1 MFIQYY
7 CLWLECWVWGGY
19 GFLCFSLFFV
29 FHDCFFPLAFI
40 TSSAYPLVHVPR
52 LYCSRVQSLSV
63 SPFMSLFLSG
73 LSVQSPWF
81 HPSLHLDVWCSHVL
95 ITPCFILI
103 VPRLLCTVLSLLPL
117 SCFTPISFSCVPICP
132 IIWLVCMYCL
142 SVPLSFVTSSVMPCA
157 LSPCFMFNEVESFRL
172 YLNLHSISIPCP
184 LSQISQSVVYREWSV
199 LWGLRKSSTLYNR
212 PEEMQKVVKA
222 HSRPQIWWKVVFP
235 HLNYSL

>member
-1 MFIQYY
+1 MDF
-7 CLWLECWVWGGY
+7 
-19 GFLCFSLFFV
+19 CFSLFFV
-29 FHDCFFPLAFI
+29 FHDCSFPLAFI

-52 LYCSRVQSLSV
+52 LYCSRVHVPWLCNIYLSSFGSLSV

-95 ITPCFILI
+95 ITPRFILI
-103 VPRLLCTVLSLLPL
+103 APRLLCTVLSLLPL

-142 SVPLSFVTSSVMPCA
+142 SVPLTFVTSSVMPCA

-184 LSQISQSVVYREWSV
+184 LSQISQYVVYRVVSAVRSTQVFYSV
-199 LWGLRKSSTLYNR
+199 QQT
-212 PEEMQKVVKA
+212 
-222 HSRPQIWWKVVFP
+222 
-235 HLNYSL
+235 

>member
-1 MFIQYY
+1 MCLGYVIFI
-7 CLWLECWVWGGY
+7 CHLL
-19 GFLCFSLFFV
+19 
-29 FHDCFFPLAFI
+29 
-40 TSSAYPLVHVPR
+40 R
-52 LYCSRVQSLSV
+52 SLSV

-95 ITPCFILI
+95 ITPRFILI
-103 VPRLLCTVLSLLPL
+103 APCLLCTVLSLLPL

-142 SVPLSFVTSSVMPCA
+142 SVPLTFVTSSVMPCA

-184 LSQISQSVVYREWSV
+184 LSQISQYVVYRVVSAVRSTQVFYSV
-199 LWGLRKSSTLYNR
+199 QQTWRDAESGSSSFTTSNL
-212 PEEMQKVVKA
+212 MKGGI
-222 HSRPQIWWKVVFP
+222 S
-235 HLNYSL
+235 

>member
-1 MFIQYY
+1 MCLGYIIFI
-7 CLWLECWVWGGY
+7 CHLL
-19 GFLCFSLFFV
+19 
-29 FHDCFFPLAFI
+29 
-40 TSSAYPLVHVPR
+40 R
-52 LYCSRVQSLSV
+52 SLSI

-95 ITPCFILI
+95 ITPSFILI
-103 VPRLLCTVLSLLPL
+103 APRLLCTVLSLLPL

-142 SVPLSFVTSSVMPCA
+142 SVPLTFVTSSVMPCA

-184 LSQISQSVVYREWSV
+184 LSQISQYVVYRVVSAVRSTQVFYSV
-199 LWGLRKSSTLYNR
+199 QQTWRDAESG
-212 PEEMQKVVKA
+212 
-222 HSRPQIWWKVVFP
+222 
-235 HLNYSL
+235 

>member
-1 MFIQYY
+1 MR
-7 CLWLECWVWGGY
+7 GY

-29 FHDCFFPLAFI
+29 FHNCSFPLAFI

-52 LYCSRVQSLSV
+52 LYCSRVHVPWLCNIYLSSFAIPFCFPIHVAVSVWSLCTV
-63 SPFMSLFLSG
+63 SIVSSKSLR
-73 LSVQSPWF
+73 
-81 HPSLHLDVWCSHVL
+81 LDVWCSHVL

-142 SVPLSFVTSSVMPCA
+142 SVPLSFVTSSIMPCA
-157 LSPCFMFNEVESFRL
+157 LSPCFMFNEVESFHL

-184 LSQISQSVVYREWSV
+184 LSQISQSVVYREWSA
-199 LWGLRKSSTLYNR
+199 L
-212 PEEMQKVVKA
+212 
-222 HSRPQIWWKVVFP
+222 
-235 HLNYSL
+235 